1 MAEIDD
7 LFQAALGLTGPWQVT
22 RTEFDAEA
30 HRLDLYLDFSKG
42 ARFACPEGDQP
53 ACPVYD
59 SEPKIWRHLDFFQHQ
74 AYLHARV
81 PRVTCPTHGTR
92 QVALAWARPGSGFT
106 LLFEALLMA
115 LLAQMPVKAVAELVG
130 EHDTRL
136 WRLLHHHVAQA
147 RAKLDMGEV
156 TRVGVDETS
165 ARRGQ
170 DYVSLFVDLD
180 APKPRVLV
188 ATEGRD
194 HTTVARFAEELAA
207 HGGDPERVRDVSADM
222 SPAFEQGVRAS
233 LPKAYLTWDRYHLAS
248 HATKAV
254 DAVRRAEAKQRPELR
269 GTRYVWLKRPEH
281 LTAKQAAA
289 LEGLRPASVGL
300 ATARAYRWRL
310 AFDAF
315 FEQPRELAEAYLE
328 RWYAG
333 AIRSRLEPIVAV
345 ARMIGD
351 HWEGVLR
358 WHWTKINNGVLEAI
372 NSLVQA
378 SKRRARGY
386 RNKKNLIAMIY
397 LIAGRLDFSP
407 THAN

>member
-1 MAEIDD
+1 MEQE
-7 LFQAALGLTGPWQVT
+7 LFSAALGLVPPWRVA
-22 RTEFDAEA
+22 RSEFDAKVG
-30 HRLDLYLDFSKG
+30 RLDLYLEFPRG
-42 ARFACPEGDQP
+42 ARFGCPQP
-53 ACPVYD
+53 GCAERECPVHD
-59 SEPKIWRHLDFFQHQ
+59 TEDKTWRHLDFFQYQ
-74 AYLHARV
+74 AYLHAKL
-81 PRVTCPTHGTR
+81 PRVRCPEHGVR
-92 QVALAWARPGSGFT
+92 QVTVSWARPGSGFT
-106 LLFEALLMA
+106 LLFEALLITFA
-115 LLAQMPVKAVAELVG
+115 SAMPVARVAAFTG
-130 EHDTRL
+130 EHDTRI
-136 WRLLHHHVAQA
+136 WRVLDHYVATE
-147 RAKLDMGEV
+147 RAKLDFSGVE
-156 TRVGVDETS
+156 RVGVDET
-165 ARRGQ
+165 AAARGQ
-170 DYVSLFVDLD
+170 DYVSLVVDLD
-180 APKPRVLV
+180 APKPRVLF

-194 HTTVARFAEELAA
+194 HTTVERFAADLVA
-207 HGGDPERVRDVSADM
+207 HDGDPTRVRDVSADM

-254 DAVRRAEAKQRPELR
+254 DAVRRAEAKQRPELK

-281 LTAKQAAA
+281 LTVKQAAA
-289 LEGLRPASVGL
+289 LEELRPASVGL

-310 AFDAF
+310 GFDAF
-315 FEQPRELAEAYLE
+315 FEQPRELAEDYLE

-333 AIRSRLEPIVAV
+333 AIRSRLEPIKAF

-397 LIAGRLDFSP
+397 LIAGRLDFSS

>member
-7 LFQAALGLTGPWQVT
+7 LFQAALGLAEPWQVT
-22 RTEFDAEA
+22 RTEFDATA
-30 HRLDLYLDFSKG
+30 RRLDLYLDFPKG
-42 ARFACPEGDQP
+42 ARFPCPAGDQP
-53 ACPVYD
+53 ACPVHD
-59 SEPKIWRHLDFFQHQ
+59 TEPKTWRHLDFFQHQ

-92 QVALAWARPGSGFT
+92 QVTLAWARPGSGFT

-115 LLAQMPVKAVAELVG
+115 LLAQMPVKAIADLVD

-136 WRLLHHHVAQA
+136 WRLLHHHVDQA
-147 RAKLDMGEV
+147 RAAVSMAEV
-156 TRVGVDETS
+156 TRIGVDET
-165 ARRGQ
+165 AAKRGQ

-180 APKPRVLV
+180 APKPRVLF

-194 HTTVARFAEELAA
+194 HTTVERFAADLQA
-207 HGGDPERVRDVSADM
+207 HGGDPMQVRDVSADM
-222 SPAFEQGVRAS
+222 SQAFEKGVRAS
-233 LPKAYLTWDRYHLAS
+233 LPQAYLTYDRYHLAS

-254 DAVRRAEAKQRPELR
+254 DQVRRAEAKTHPELT

-281 LTAKQAAA
+281 LTVKQAATLA
-289 LEGLRPASVGL
+289 GLTPASVGL
-300 ATARAYRWRL
+300 GTARAYRWRL

-315 FEQPRELAEAYLE
+315 FDQPVELAEAYLE
-328 RWYAG
+328 RWYEG
-333 AIRSRLEPIVAV
+333 AVRSRLQPIIDFAH
-345 ARMIGD
+345 MIGE

-358 WHWTKINNGVLEAI
+358 WHWTRINNGILEGI

-378 SKRRARGY
+378 AKRRARGY
-386 RNKKNLIAMIY
+386 RNKRNLIAMIY

-407 THAN
+407 THTN

>member
-7 LFQAALGLTGPWQVT
+7 LFQAALGLAEPWQVV
-22 RTEFDAEA
+22 RTEFDATA
-30 HRLDLYLDFSKG
+30 RRLDLYLDFPKG
-42 ARFACPEGDQP
+42 ARFPCPEGDQP
-53 ACPVYD
+53 ACPVHD
-59 SEPKIWRHLDFFQHQ
+59 TEPKTWRHLDFFQHQ

-81 PRVTCPTHGTR
+81 PRVTCPMHGTR
-92 QVALAWARPGSGFT
+92 QVALPWARPGSGFT

-115 LLAQMPVKAVAELVG
+115 LLAQMPVKAVADLVG
-130 EHDTRL
+130 EYDTRL
-136 WRLLHHHVAQA
+136 WRLLHHHVDQA
-147 RAKLDMGEV
+147 RAKVSMAEV

-165 ARRGQ
+165 AKRGQ

-180 APKPRVLV
+180 APKPRVV
-188 ATEGRD
+188 FATEGRD
-194 HTTVARFAEELAA
+194 HTTVERFAADLAA
-207 HGGDPERVRDVSADM
+207 HGGDPMRVRDVSADM
-222 SPAFEQGVRAS
+222 SQAFERGVRAS
-233 LPKAYLTWDRYHLAS
+233 LPGAYLTYDRYHLVS

-254 DAVRRAEAKQRPELR
+254 DEVRRAEAKQRPELK
-269 GTRYVWLKRPEH
+269 GTRYAWLKRPEH
-281 LTAKQAAA
+281 LTGKQAATLA
-289 LEGLRPASVGL
+289 GLTPASVGL
-300 ATARAYRWRL
+300 GTARAYRWRL

-328 RWYAG
+328 RWYDG
-333 AIRSRLEPIVAV
+333 AIRSRLEPIVAF

-358 WHWTKINNGVLEAI
+358 WHWTKINNGVLEGI

-386 RNKKNLIAMIY
+386 RNKQNLIAMIY

-407 THAN
+407 THTN

>member
-254 DAVRRAEAKQRPELR
+254 DAVRRAEATQRPELK

-397 LIAGRLDFSP
+397 LIAGRLDFSS
-407 THAN
+407 THTN

>member
-1 MAEIDD
+1 MAEVDD
-7 LFQAALGLTGPWQVT
+7 LFQAALGVAEPWRVT
-22 RTEFDAEA
+22 RTEFDATA
-30 HRLDLYLDFSKG
+30 RRLDLYLDFPKG
-42 ARFACPEGDQP
+42 ARFACPEGDEP
-53 ACPVYD
+53 ACPVHD
-59 SEPKIWRHLDFFQHQ
+59 TEPKTWRHLDFFQHQ

-81 PRVTCPTHGTR
+81 PRVRCPSHGTR
-92 QVALAWARPGSGFT
+92 RVALPWARPGSGFT

-115 LLAQMPVKAVAELVG
+115 MLAQMPVRAVAELVG

-147 RAKLDMGEV
+147 RATVSMAEV
-156 TRVGVDETS
+156 RRVGVDETA

-180 APKPRVLV
+180 APKPRVMF

-194 HTTVARFAEELAA
+194 HSTVERFAADLVA
-207 HGGDPERVRDVSADM
+207 HGGDPAQVCDVSADM
-222 SPAFEQGVRAS
+222 SPAFERGVRAS
-233 LPKAYLTWDRYHLAS
+233 LPGAYMTWDRYHLVS

-254 DAVRRAEAKQRPELR
+254 DQVRRAEAKQRPELK

-281 LTAKQAAA
+281 LTDKQAVA
-289 LEGLRPASVGL
+289 LEELRPASVGL

-310 AFDAF
+310 GFDAF
-315 FEQPRELAEAYLE
+315 FEQPRELAEDYLE

-333 AIRSRLEPIVAV
+333 AVRSRLEPITEF

-358 WHWTKINNGVLEAI
+358 WHWTRINNGVLEGI

-407 THAN
+407 THTN

>member
-1 MAEIDD
+1 MAEID
-7 LFQAALGLTGPWQVT
+7 LFQAALGLPEPWRVVAAAFSAD
-22 RTEFDAEA
+22 RK
-30 HRLDLYLDFSKG
+30 RLDLHLDFPKG
-42 ARFACPEGDQP
+42 ARFACPEGDAA
-53 ACPVYD
+53 ACAVHD
-59 SEPKIWRHLDFFQHQ
+59 SSDKTWRHLDFFQHQ

-81 PRVTCPTHGTR
+81 PRVSCPIHGVR
-92 QVALAWARPGSGFT
+92 QIALAWARPESGFT
-106 LLFEALLMA
+106 LLFEALL
-115 LLAQMPVKAVAELVG
+115 LAMLAEMPVKAVAELVG

-136 WRLLHHHVAQA
+136 WRLLHHHVGQA
-147 RAKLDMGEV
+147 RARVSMVEV

-180 APKPRVLV
+180 APKPRVMF

-194 HTTVARFAEELAA
+194 QHTVERFAADLAA
-207 HGGDPERVRDVSADM
+207 HGGDPLQVRDVSADM
-222 SPAFEQGVRAS
+222 SPAFERGVRAS
-233 LPKAYLTWDRYHLAS
+233 LPRAYLTWDRYHLAS

-254 DAVRRAEAKQRPELR
+254 DQVRRAEAKQRPELK

-281 LTAKQAAA
+281 LTVRQAAA
-289 LEGLRPASVGL
+289 LEELRPASVGL

-315 FEQPRELAEAYLE
+315 FEQPIEGAEAYLE

-333 AIRSRLEPIVAV
+333 AIPSRLKPVKAF
-345 ARMIGD
+345 ARMIGAR
-351 HWEGVLR
+351 WEGVVR

-407 THAN
+407 THMN

>member
-156 TRVGVDETS
+156 TRVGIDETS

-180 APKPRVLV
+180 APKPRVLF

-194 HTTVARFAEELAA
+194 HTTVARFAADLVA
-207 HGGDPERVRDVSADM
+207 HDGDPAGVRDVSADM

-233 LPKAYLTWDRYHLAS
+233 LPKAYLTWDRYHLVS

-254 DAVRRAEAKQRPELR
+254 DAVRRAEATQRPELR

-397 LIAGRLDFSP
+397 LIAGRLDFSS
-407 THAN
+407 THTN

>member
-1 MAEIDD
+1 MAEID
-7 LFQAALGLTGPWQVT
+7 LFQAALGLPEPWRVVAA
-22 RTEFDAEA
+22 EFSADRQ
-30 HRLDLYLDFSKG
+30 RLDLYLDFPKG
-42 ARFACPEGDQP
+42 VRFACPEGDAA
-53 ACPVYD
+53 ACAVHD
-59 SEPKIWRHLDFFQHQ
+59 TSDKTWRHLDFFQHR

-81 PRVTCPTHGTR
+81 PRVTCPTHGVR
-92 QVALAWARPGSGFT
+92 QVALVWARPESGFT

-115 LLAQMPVKAVAELVG
+115 MLAEMPVKAVAGLVG

-136 WRLLHHHVAQA
+136 WRLLHHYVEQA
-147 RAKLDMGEV
+147 RVKLSMAEV

-170 DYVSLFVDLD
+170 DYVSLVVDLD
-180 APKPRVLV
+180 ASKPRVLF

-194 HTTVARFAEELAA
+194 HTTIERFAADLVA
-207 HGGDPERVRDVSADM
+207 HDGDPVKIRDVSADM
-222 SPAFEQGVRAS
+222 SPAFAQGVRAS
-233 LPKAYLTWDRYHLAS
+233 LPGAYLTWDRYHLAS

-315 FEQPRELAEAYLE
+315 FEQPRQLAEDYLE

-333 AIRSRLEPIVAV
+333 AIRSRLEPIMAF

-397 LIAGRLDFSP
+397 LIAGRLDFSS
-407 THAN
+407 THTN

>member
-194 HTTVARFAEELAA
+194 HTTVARFAADLVA
-207 HGGDPERVRDVSADM
+207 HDGDPAGVRDVSADM

-397 LIAGRLDFSP
+397 LIAGRLDFSS
-407 THAN
+407 THTN

>member
-7 LFQAALGLTGPWQVT
+7 LFQAALGLAEPWQVV
-22 RTEFDAEA
+22 RTEFDATA
-30 HRLDLYLDFSKG
+30 RRLDLRLDFLKG
-42 ARFACPEGDQP
+42 ARFPCPEGDQP
-53 ACPVYD
+53 ACPVHD
-59 SEPKIWRHLDFFQHQ
+59 TEPKTWRHLNFFQHQ

-81 PRVTCPTHGTR
+81 PRVTCSTHGTR
-92 QVALAWARPGSGFT
+92 QVALPWARPGSGFT
-106 LLFEALLMA
+106 LLFEALLVA
-115 LLAQMPVKAVAELVG
+115 LLAQMPVKAVADLVS

-136 WRLLHHHVAQA
+136 WRLLHHHVEQA
-147 RAKLDMGEV
+147 RAKVSMAKV
-156 TRVGVDETS
+156 SRVGVDETS

-180 APKPRVLV
+180 APKPRVLF

-194 HTTVARFAEELAA
+194 HLTVERFAADLQA
-207 HGGDPERVRDVSADM
+207 HGGDPLRVRDVSADM
-222 SPAFEQGVRAS
+222 SQAFGQGVRAS
-233 LPKAYLTWDRYHLAS
+233 LPKAYLTYDRYHLVS

-254 DAVRRAEAKQRPELR
+254 DEVRRAEAKQRPELK
-269 GTRYVWLKRPEH
+269 GTRYAWLKRPEN
-281 LTAKQAAA
+281 LTERQAAA
-289 LEGLRPASVGL
+289 LAELTPASVGL
-300 ATARAYRWRL
+300 RTARAYRWRL

-315 FEQPRELAEAYLE
+315 FDQPVELAEAYLE

-333 AIRSRLEPIVAV
+333 AIRSRLEPVKAF
-345 ARMIGD
+345 ARMIGE

-386 RNKKNLIAMIY
+386 RNKRNLIAMIY
-397 LIAGRLDFSP
+397 LIAGRLDVSP
-407 THAN
+407 THTN

>member
-1 MAEIDD
+1 MAEID
-7 LFQAALGLTGPWQVT
+7 LFQAALGLPEPWRVVGA
-22 RTEFDAEA
+22 EFSADRQ
-30 HRLDLYLDFSKG
+30 RLDLYLDFPKG
-42 ARFACPEGDQP
+42 VRFACPEGDAA
-53 ACPVYD
+53 ACAVHD
-59 SEPKIWRHLDFFQHQ
+59 TSDKTWRHLDFFQHR

-81 PRVTCPTHGTR
+81 PRVTCPTHGVR
-92 QVALAWARPGSGFT
+92 QVALVWARPESGFT

-115 LLAQMPVKAVAELVG
+115 MLAEMPVRAVAELVG

-136 WRLLHHHVAQA
+136 WRLLHHHVEQA
-147 RAKLDMGEV
+147 RVKLSMAEV
-156 TRVGVDETS
+156 TRVGIDETS

-180 APKPRVLV
+180 APKPRVLF

-194 HTTVARFAEELAA
+194 HTTVERFAADLVA
-207 HGGDPERVRDVSADM
+207 HDGDPVKIRDVSADM

-233 LPKAYLTWDRYHLAS
+233 LPGAYLTWDRYHLAS

-254 DAVRRAEAKQRPELR
+254 DAVRRAEATQRPELK

-315 FEQPRELAEAYLE
+315 FEQPRELAEDYLE

-333 AIRSRLEPIVAV
+333 AIRSRLEPIMAF

-407 THAN
+407 THTN

>member
-407 THAN
+407 THTN

>member
-7 LFQAALGLTGPWQVT
+7 LFQAALGLTGPWQVI

-30 HRLDLYLDFSKG
+30 RRLDLYLDFPKG
-42 ARFACPEGDQP
+42 ERFACPEGDQP
-53 ACPVYD
+53 ACPVHD

-115 LLAQMPVKAVAELVG
+115 MLAEMPVKAVADLVG

-180 APKPRVLV
+180 APKPRVLF

-194 HTTVARFAEELAA
+194 HTTVERFAADLVA
-207 HGGDPERVRDVSADM
+207 HDGDPERVRDVSADM

-233 LPKAYLTWDRYHLAS
+233 LPGAYLTWDRYHLAS

-254 DAVRRAEAKQRPELR
+254 DAVRRAEAKQRPELK

-315 FEQPRELAEAYLE
+315 FQQPRGLAEDYLE

-333 AIRSRLEPIVAV
+333 AIRSRLEPIVAF

-358 WHWTKINNGVLEAI
+358 WHWTKLNNGVLEAI

-407 THAN
+407 THTN

>member
-7 LFQAALGLTGPWQVT
+7 LFQAALGLAKPWQVT
-22 RTEFDAEA
+22 RTEFDATA
-30 HRLDLYLDFSKG
+30 RRLDLYLDFPKG
-42 ARFACPEGDQP
+42 ARFPCPEGDQP
-53 ACPVYD
+53 ACPVHD
-59 SEPKIWRHLDFFQHQ
+59 TEPKRWRHLDFFQHQ

-81 PRVTCPTHGTR
+81 PRVTCPTHGTL
-92 QVALAWARPGSGFT
+92 QVALPWARPGSGFT

-115 LLAQMPVKAVAELVG
+115 LLAQMPVKAVADLVG

-136 WRLLHHHVAQA
+136 WRLLHHHVEQA
-147 RAKLDMGEV
+147 RAKLDLAEV
-156 TRVGVDETS
+156 SRVGVDETS
-165 ARRGQ
+165 AKRGQ

-180 APKPRVLV
+180 APNPRVLF

-194 HTTVARFAEELAA
+194 HTTVARFAADLVA
-207 HGGDPERVRDVSADM
+207 HGGDPAGVRDVSADM
-222 SPAFEQGVRAS
+222 SQAFERGVRAS
-233 LPKAYLTWDRYHLAS
+233 LPRAYLTWDRYHLVS
-248 HATKAV
+248 HATRAV
-254 DAVRRAEAKQRPELR
+254 DEVRRAEAKTHPELK
-269 GTRYVWLKRPEH
+269 GTRYAWLKRPEH
-281 LTAKQAAA
+281 LTAKQAAT
-289 LEGLRPASVGL
+289 LQGLTPASVGL

-328 RWYAG
+328 RWYDG
-333 AIRSRLEPIVAV
+333 AIRSRLDPIVAF

-358 WHWTKINNGVLEAI
+358 WHWTKINNGVLEGI

-386 RNKKNLIAMIY
+386 RNKRNLIAMIY

-407 THAN
+407 THTN